1 MNASVITSIV
11 RHLLGIASGYL
22 IAKGIELDSGT
33 IETVAGSIGSPPFRR
48 GTVHVLGQDGRWRAG
63 GALSGAWDFSQ
74 GTSNGILSTFDL
86 DEGSSTTTYASSV
99 VDLDD
104 GTSV

>member
-33 IETVAGSIGSPPFRR
+33 IETVAGSIGSLLAV
-48 GTVHVLGQDGRWRAG
+48 GWSLWSKRA
-63 GALSGAWDFSQ
+63 AKVA
-74 GTSNGILSTFDL
+74 
-86 DEGSSTTTYASSV
+86 
-99 VDLDD
+99 
-104 GTSV
+104 

>member
-1 MNASVITSIV
+1 MPAITKDTLV
-11 RHLLGIASGYL
+11 RDLRDEWSLEDLGRG
-22 IAKGIELDSGT
+22 
-33 IETVAGSIGSPPFRR
+33 AGWKPIPPYKR

-63 GALSGAWDFSQ
+63 GALSGAWDFGQ

>member
-33 IETVAGSIGSPPFRR
+33 IETVAGSIGSLLAVGWSLWSKR
-48 GTVHVLGQDGRWRAG
+48 VEKVA
-63 GALSGAWDFSQ
+63 
-74 GTSNGILSTFDL
+74 
-86 DEGSSTTTYASSV
+86 
-99 VDLDD
+99 
-104 GTSV
+104 